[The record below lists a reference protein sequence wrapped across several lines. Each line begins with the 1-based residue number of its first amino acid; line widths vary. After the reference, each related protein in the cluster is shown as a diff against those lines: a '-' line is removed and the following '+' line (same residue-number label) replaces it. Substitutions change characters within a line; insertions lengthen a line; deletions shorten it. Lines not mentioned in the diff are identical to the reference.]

1 MENKR
6 RRARIITMFA
16 TFLAFMGIGVVDP
29 ILPSIAEQIG
39 ATHWQ
44 VEMLFTSYIFTMAI
58 MMLPAG
64 LLAGK
69 FGDKPM
75 MVAGLVIV
83 TIFALLCGFS
93 NTIAELSSFR
103 AGWGLGN
110 SFFFATAMTL
120 LIALS
125 KEVSSAVGLYEA
137 AIGLGMA
144 GGPLVGGILGGYT
157 WRYPFIS
164 TGLLI
169 FIAFILVCFFVKVPG
184 QRPKRKTA
192 GFKEMGHL
200 FSYSP
205 FLRGA
210 LAGMFYNYGFFTV
223 LAYSPLVMNL
233 PTIQLGLIF
242 FGWGLCLAYGS
253 AVLSHKLEKKYDVK
267 KLLRWGLLLFSLFLF
282 ALYFVKLTWLQIVLV
297 ILSGLFSG
305 LNNALFTTHVME
317 SSPYERS
324 ITSGVYNFVRWLG
337 AGVAPILSGVLGHKL
352 FPQAPF
358 GISGFIVLVGFLLML
373 LPVREPRR
381 REEERRIHLH
391 KKMGIY

>member
-1 MENKR
+1 MELSESKKK
-6 RRARIITMFA
+6 RARAITVFA

-39 ATHWQ
+39 ATKWQ

-75 MVAGLVIV
+75 MVTGLAIV

-93 NTIAELSSFR
+93 HTIMELSLFR

-110 SFFFATAMTL
+110 AFFFATAMTL

-125 KEVSSAVGLYEA
+125 SEVSSAIGLYEA

-157 WRYPFIS
+157 WRYPFIA

-169 FIAFILVCFFVKVPG
+169 LAAFVMVSVLVKVPS
-184 QRPKRKTA
+184 QKQKRKTA

-200 FSYSP
+200 FSYPP
-205 FLRGA
+205 FLQGA
-210 LAGMFYNYGFFTV
+210 LAGMLYNYGFFTV
-223 LAYSPLVMNL
+223 LAYSPLVL
-233 PTIQLGLIF
+233 KVSPIQLGLIF

-253 AVLSHKLEKKYDVK
+253 AILSHKLERTYKPKR
-267 KLLRWGLLLFSLFLF
+267 LLRYSLLVFSMFLFLLF
-282 ALYFVKLTWLQIVLV
+282 FVKVVWIQIIL
-297 ILSGLFSG
+297 IMLSGLVSG

-317 SSPYERS
+317 SSPYERGV
-324 ITSGVYNFVRWLG
+324 TSGVYNFVRWMG
-337 AGVAPILSGVLGHKL
+337 AGFAPILSGVFGHML

-358 GISGFIVLVGFLLML
+358 GISGIVVLLGFAMMF
-373 LPVREPRR
+373 LPIRSSDQVRNTVRN
-381 REEERRIHLH
+381 
-391 KKMGIY
+391 

>member
-1 MENKR
+1 MQLTESKK
-6 RRARIITMFA
+6 RRARIITVFA

-39 ATHWQ
+39 ATKWQ

-75 MVAGLVIV
+75 MVTGLAIV
-83 TIFALLCGFS
+83 TVFALLCGFS
-93 NTIAELSSFR
+93 HTILELSLFR

-110 SFFFATAMTL
+110 AFFFATAMTL

-125 KEVSSAVGLYEA
+125 NEASAAIGLYEA

-157 WRYPFIS
+157 WRYPFIA

-169 FIAFILVCFFVKVPG
+169 LAAFMLVSLLVKVPP
-184 QRPKRKTA
+184 QTNKRKTA

-200 FSYSP
+200 FSYPP
-205 FLRGA
+205 FLQGA
-210 LAGMFYNYGFFTV
+210 LAGMLYNYGFFTV
-223 LAYSPLVMNL
+223 LAYSPLVL
-233 PTIQLGLIF
+233 GVSAIQLGLIF

-253 AVLSHKLEKKYDVK
+253 AILSHKLEQKYSPK
-267 KLLRWGLLLFSLFLF
+267 YMLRYSLLVFSLFLF
-282 ALYFVKLTWLQIVLV
+282 LLFFVKIMWVQIVL
-297 ILSGLFSG
+297 IMLSGLVSG
-305 LNNALFTTHVME
+305 LNNALFTTHVMG
-317 SSPYERS
+317 SSPYERGV
-324 ITSGVYNFVRWLG
+324 TSGVYNFVRWMG
-337 AGVAPILSGVLGHKL
+337 AGFAPILSGVFGHML
-352 FPQAPF
+352 SPHAPF
-358 GISGFIVLVGFLLML
+358 GISGIIVLIGVAIMF
-373 LPVREPRR
+373 LPVRDSE
-381 REEERRIHLH
+381 
-391 KKMGIY
+391 GILAASRN

>member
-1 MENKR
+1 LELTESKKR
-6 RRARIITMFA
+6 NARIITVFA

-39 ATHWQ
+39 ASHWQ
-44 VEMLFTSYIFTMAI
+44 VEMLFSSYIFMMAI

-75 MVAGLVIV
+75 MVTGLVIV

-93 NTIAELSSFR
+93 GTIAELSIYR

-125 KEVSSAVGLYEA
+125 SEVGAAVGLYEA

-157 WRYPFIS
+157 WRYPFIA

-169 FIAFILVCFFVKVPG
+169 FVAFILVSFFVKAPPSK
-184 QRPKRKTA
+184 QKRKTA
-192 GFKEMGHL
+192 GIREMGHL
-200 FSYSP
+200 FSYLP
-205 FLRGA
+205 FIQGA
-210 LAGMFYNYGFFTV
+210 LAGMLYNYGFFTV
-223 LAYSPLVMNL
+223 LAYSPLVL
-233 PTIQLGLIF
+233 ELSPIQLGLVF

-253 AVLSHKLEKKYDVK
+253 AILSHRLEQKYKLKN
-267 KLLRWGLLLFSLFLF
+267 LLRYSLLLFSAFLFLLF
-282 ALYFVKLTWLQIVLV
+282 FIKIMWVQIVLV
-297 ILSGLFSG
+297 IISGLISG

-317 SSPYERS
+317 SSPYERGV
-324 ITSGVYNFVRWLG
+324 TSGVYNFVRWLG
-337 AGVAPILSGVLGHKL
+337 AGSAPILSGIFGHMF

-358 GISGFIVLVGFLLML
+358 GISAVIVLIGFLLMI
-373 LPVREPRR
+373 LPIREHQ
-381 REEERRIHLH
+381 RESYISAQ
-391 KKMGIY
+391 